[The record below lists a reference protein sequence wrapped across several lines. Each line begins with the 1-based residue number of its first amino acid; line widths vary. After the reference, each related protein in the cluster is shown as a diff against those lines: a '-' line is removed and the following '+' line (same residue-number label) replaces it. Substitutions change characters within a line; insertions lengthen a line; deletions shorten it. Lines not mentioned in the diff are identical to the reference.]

1 MSPVYSVTY
10 VAGLDHPDLLPAR
23 GEKERAVRRGNSMNL
38 LAAQLGAAFLAPRAG
53 RGRHG
58 NEENPISAR

>member
-1 MSPVYSVTY
+1 MLRLSVLVGT
-10 VAGLDHPDLLPAR
+10 AFHSLAPKGR
-23 GEKERAVRRGNSMNL
+23 GRT
-38 LAAQLGAAFLAPRAG
+38 AFLAPLAG